1 MPLAL
6 SLIALVQ
13 PASLQPRITENV
25 SMLCAPGS
33 TDKIADHLAH
43 EGIRGNIDSA
53 DGCPLSIYLSDRVGV
68 HIDVSTYSL
77 AVACPDGVVWLNS
90 PVLFHAFVKA
100 FDSGAFRWLE
110 LVPCQAT
117 FALKAA
123 LETPRRRRFEAT
135 ANSHGVPDGFAE
147 RPCDWKGEIV
157 FRSKRDPSG
166 DVPLSGGCSPHRV
179 GQRWRDHDAI
189 RAGCATSSTGSG
201 RLSRAMEPS
210 GR

>member
-25 SMLCAPGS
+25 SMLCAPRS
-33 TDKIADHLAH
+33 TDK
-43 EGIRGNIDSA
+43 
-53 DGCPLSIYLSDRVGV
+53 
-68 HIDVSTYSL
+68 
-77 AVACPDGVVWLNS
+77 PDGVVWLNS

-135 ANSHGVPDGFAE
+135 ANSHGVPNGFAE